1 MAVADDEKPPTV
13 ATIAALP
20 AAAPAALSDSVATGY
35 LERIAVEMRGQVRV
49 VPVATIEYIAATKE
63 WADKAGKGD
72 AWKDWWF
79 GDAAKDVTGQIFA
92 VRMNEIFLMSQ
103 SRPLRSIHRAEGW
116 TPQTLAEHGIPALK
130 SSFYKLDRSADIFNW
145 DAI

>member
-1 MAVADDEKPPTV
+1 LRLAVRLEPADRNHSDRDRGRESAGGEDSTDGTEKT
-13 ATIAALP
+13 
-20 AAAPAALSDSVATGY
+20 APVCAFLLS
-35 LERIAVEMRGQVRV
+35 
-49 VPVATIEYIAATKE
+49 
-63 WADKAGKGD
+63 
-72 AWKDWWF
+72 
-79 GDAAKDVTGQIFA
+79 DAAKDVTGQIFA

-103 SRPLRSIHRAEGW
+103 SRPLRSVHRAEGW